1 MLGIGAAHQKDSNGI
16 AWKQNKDFEN
26 LLKRLNEHTVH
37 NTPGGNGDEEI
48 KAEVVMDSHKKEKRK
63 HGDGE
68 DGSARKR
75 KRKRSNDH
83 EEPENST
90 LQPVAIRWD
99 EVIEEKAHSVE
110 VKKSVTYLPRHRA
123 YVVNFLF
130 VNSRLM
136 HFRSH
141 RARAIAAKNI
151 SSKSLVHI
159 SEILGV
165 APTTPIPSQNS
176 IRETSQGTLTSTSYA
191 DGLENSKITT
201 STKSL
206 TDYFKEK
213 LDARSSKPTDS
224 ATSSPP
230 CNNTEKSEEN
240 DFYDAPRM
248 GLGSSYL
255 RLDIMS
261 ETRVE
266 ETQKVG
272 WSKFSSLVSSSLLA
286 ATSSL
291 SSHVALSTEK
301 EDNVEDARIAQ
312 ITEVASE
319 SKEDKDKMKKRVK
332 EVKKKKI
339 SNNGPQQGD
348 ADDQLKGNKLN
359 HDRKGKVKK
368 SEEKDGSINEEED
381 KRKRRKEKRD
391 FKKMT
396 RGLELRSSTS
406 LAKGEEVDSAI
417 EKALRKDKRKQK
429 AEKSGVLADEG
440 KKKKPDS
447 GHPAAETHR

>member
-1 MLGIGAAHQKDSNGI
+1 MLGIGAAHQKGPNGI

-37 NTPGGNGDEEI
+37 NTPGRNEDEDIEAEI
-48 KAEVVMDSHKKEKRK
+48 VMGGHKEKRK

-68 DGSARKR
+68 DGSARKK
-75 KRKRSNDH
+75 KRKRSNEH

-90 LQPVAIRWD
+90 LQPVAIQWD
-99 EVIEEKAHSVE
+99 EVIEEKALSVE
-110 VKKSVTYLPRHRA
+110 VKKSVAYLPRHRA
-123 YVVNFLF
+123 
-130 VNSRLM
+130 
-136 HFRSH
+136 H

-151 SSKSLVHI
+151 SSKSSVHI

-191 DGLENSKITT
+191 EGLENSKITT

-213 LDARSSKPTDS
+213 LNARSSKPTDS
-224 ATSSPP
+224 AMSSPS
-230 CNNTEKSEEN
+230 CSNTEKREDQ

-255 RLDIMS
+255 RLDIHS
-261 ETRVE
+261 ETRVGE

-312 ITEVASE
+312 ITEVPSE
-319 SKEDKDKMKKRVK
+319 SEEDRDRMKKRVK
-332 EVKKKKI
+332 KVKKKEI
-339 SNNGPQQGD
+339 SNNSPQQGD
-348 ADDQLKGNKLN
+348 ADDQLKGNKSN
-359 HDRKGKVKK
+359 HDRKGKVEK
-368 SEEKDGSINEEED
+368 SEEKDGFINEEED
-381 KRKRRKEKRD
+381 KRKRRKEKGI
-391 FKKMT
+391 K
-396 RGLELRSSTS
+396 
-406 LAKGEEVDSAI
+406 
-417 EKALRKDKRKQK
+417 
-429 AEKSGVLADEG
+429 
-440 KKKKPDS
+440 
-447 GHPAAETHR
+447 